1 MKKHILILFS
11 LSIFSFSLSAQNTD
25 LNQIAI
31 YTYLPSNLNIPSEAA
46 KLLENKL
53 TQISTNYGLGGRN
66 ISNKFIITA
75 NIQVLSKDVL
85 PGPPPMISQKIEIT
99 IYIGDADKNILFS
112 SINMKTIGIGQNE
125 NKAFINA
132 LKDIPTQNTA
142 LEGFV
147 NNGKSRIVDYY
158 NSQCNEII
166 VNAQTLSNQNK
177 YDEAIYNLVTV
188 PNVCNECFIKAK
200 TEIKS
205 IFEKKINF
213 ECDNKLKQA
222 NVIWAQAHD
231 KSNINRVTNILLGI
245 NPNAKCIS
253 EVTNFFSQI
262 QNEIT
267 EKDKAEWNF
276 KVRQYE
282 LEAAKEKELIISAR
296 ENAKIDFELEKI
308 KTASYE
314 KIAVE
319 YARNQPKVINKTS
332 YFHTHNWLYY

>member
-1 MKKHILILFS
+1 MKIHILILFT
-11 LSIFSFSLSAQNTD
+11 LLNFSFSLCAQNND
-25 LNQIAI
+25 LNQIAT
-31 YTYLPSNLNIPSEAA
+31 YTYLPSNLNIPSEAS

-53 TQISTNYGLGGRN
+53 TQISTNYGLGGRS

-112 SINMKTIGIGQNE
+112 SINLKATGIGQNE

-132 LKDIPTQNTA
+132 LKDMPTQNSA
-142 LEGFV
+142 VEDFV
-147 NNGKSRIVDYY
+147 NKGKSRIVDYY
-158 NSQCNEII
+158 NSKCNEII

-177 YDEAIYNLVTV
+177 YDEAIYNLATV
-188 PNVCNECFIKAK
+188 PNVCNECFVKAK
-200 TEIKS
+200 TEIKN

-213 ECDNKLKQA
+213 ECDVKLKQA

-231 KSNINRVTNILLGI
+231 KSNINRVTNILLGV
-245 NPNAKCIS
+245 NPNAKCAS
-253 EVTNFFSQI
+253 EVTSFFSQI

-267 EKDKAEWNF
+267 EKDKAEWDF

-282 LEAAKEKELIISAR
+282 LDAEKERELIISAR
-296 ENAKIDFELEKI
+296 ENAKNEFELEKI
-308 KTASYE
+308 KTASYQ
-314 KIAVE
+314 KIALE
-319 YARNQPKVINKTS
+319 YARNQPKVINNTS
-332 YFHTHNWLYY
+332 YFHTNHWLYY